1 MDTPGGYRSLTTW
14 QKAVDLVDAIYDAS
28 ESWPQREAFGIT
40 GQIRRAVVSIPCN
53 IAEGYGRFRPKEYA
67 HHVSI
72 AHGSLLET
80 ETLVTIARRRRF
92 IDQATER
99 ELLAA
104 TVEVGRLLNG
114 LHRSL
119 Q

>member
-1 MDTPGGYRSLTTW
+1 METLGGYRSLVTW
-14 QKAVDLVDAIYDAS
+14 QKATDLVDAIYDAS
-28 ESWPQREAFGIT
+28 ESWPQHETFGLT
-40 GQIRRAVVSIPCN
+40 NQVRRAAVSIPAN

-72 AHGSLLET
+72 AHGSLLEA

-92 IDQATER
+92 IDAATEQR
-99 ELLAA
+99 LLSA

>member
-1 MDTPGGYRSLTTW
+1 MW
-14 QKAVDLVDAIYDAS
+14 QKAMDLVDAIYEVS
-28 ESWPQREAFGIT
+28 ESWPHQENFGLIN
-40 GQIRRAVVSIPCN
+40 QVRRAAVSVPIN
-53 IAEGYGRFRPKEYA
+53 VAEGYGRFRPKVYA

-80 ETLVTIARRRRF
+80 ETLVTIARRRRY
-92 IDQATER
+92 IDPSTER
-99 ELLAA
+99 RFLAA
-104 TVEVGRLLNG
+104 TMEVGRLLNG

>member
-1 MDTPGGYRSLTTW
+1 M
-14 QKAVDLVDAIYDAS
+14 DLVDAIYDAS
-28 ESWPQREAFGIT
+28 ESWPQREYFGLT
-40 GQIRRAVVSIPCN
+40 NQVRRAAVSVPAN

-72 AHGSLLET
+72 AHGSLLEA
-80 ETLVTIARRRRF
+80 ETLVTIAPRRF
-92 IDQATER
+92 IDAVPEQR
-99 ELLAA
+99 LLSA